1 MPLPIGHAAIGF
13 TVCDLCGAD
22 ESNFY
27 KWKALLGILIL
38 SNLPDVDVVLGIIF
52 HGNGNAFHR
61 GPTHSLIFAFVVGFL
76 ASRVWKLW
84 SQLPKFGF
92 KDCFLL
98 ISSHVAADFI
108 FTSSP
113 ISFFWPITVNWINGY
128 SGLRDVVSLILF
140 GNYQNAHIII
150 GSALIIILH
159 RTLLGSWLLKPA
171 RKLKSMFRL

>member
-1 MPLPIGHAAIGF
+1 MRLNPHHYSLRCPAVASITYEKYYLPCQKIPSSDIRI
-13 TVCDLCGAD
+13 C
-22 ESNFY
+22 
-27 KWKALLGILIL
+27 I
-38 SNLPDVDVVLGIIF
+38 
-52 HGNGNAFHR
+52 
-61 GPTHSLIFAFVVGFL
+61 GFL
-76 ASRVWKLW
+76 ASRVWKLC
-84 SQLPKFGF
+84 SQLPKFSF

-98 ISSHVAADFI
+98 ISSHVAVDFI

-113 ISFFWPITVNWINGY
+113 ISFFWPITVNWSDGY